1 MKVIDLY
8 IKHANGEDLPE
19 KIEIG
24 NNVFELNETSDIYY
38 TGVYNDIPL
47 SMEWDLNDEVKI
59 IEEGKEIEKL
69 DKVDGSELVDLHKNS
84 TCKEQNEAITN
95 LIMYLNNNIVKINEL
110 IDAVNEIRK
119 EK

>member
-24 NNVFELNETSDIYY
+24 NNVFELNETGDIYY
-38 TGVYNDIPL
+38 TGAYNDIPL

-59 IEEGKEIEKL
+59 IEE
-69 DKVDGSELVDLHKNS
+69 DSFS
-84 TCKEQNEAITN
+84 
-95 LIMYLNNNIVKINEL
+95 
-110 IDAVNEIRK
+110 
-119 EK
+119 

>member
-24 NNVFELNETSDIYY
+24 NNVFKLNETGDIYY

-59 IEEGKEIEKL
+59 IEEEKEIEKIPYCYSFGFIDCGGLSDVARDEL
-69 DKVDGSELVDLHKNS
+69 DKNFNYFKD
-84 TCKEQNEAITN
+84 
-95 LIMYLNNNIVKINEL
+95 KINEL